1 MRAELTGAARL
12 LELNFRRL
20 PVRCAHASELGAL
33 EACGE
38 LSSSAPAQLG
48 ELSLPLSLSLSIER
62 LRVLTR
68 AIQASETM
76 RGRCAL
82 ASVLRHCAE
91 AATRAQ

>member
-48 ELSLPLSLSLSIER
+48 ELSLPLSLSLYRATACAHARNPSER
-62 LRVLTR
+62 DYARPLR
-68 AIQASETM
+68 ASFS
-76 RGRCAL
+76 A
-82 ASVLRHCAE
+82 ASLR
-91 AATRAQ
+91 